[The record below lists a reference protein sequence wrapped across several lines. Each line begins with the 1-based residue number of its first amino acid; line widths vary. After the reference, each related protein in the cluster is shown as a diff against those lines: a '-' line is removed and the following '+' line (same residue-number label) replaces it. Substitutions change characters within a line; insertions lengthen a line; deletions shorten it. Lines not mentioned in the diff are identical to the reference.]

1 MAVAK
6 QTPAAA
12 AAAAAATRS
21 KPFTVGLRFMY
32 VPIRSA
38 GNSEM
43 SFDTTFWDDDLDKVW
58 VCLGGGE
65 GLPSEATGGHTQPL
79 VCRTEIA
86 CVVPK
91 SPVLCPRL
99 RRRSGGTG
107 AGTTRCRGCIRL
119 LTGSR
124 RCWQL
129 VWRSGSTPTGTLG
142 SPSPATTRTCSVST
156 PTARGTRSCPTAL
169 FSLWSHHWRHWSHY
183 WSHHWSR
190 YWSHWSHK
198 LQPLHETLIY
208 PAKRGQPLHE
218 QRV

>member
-1 MAVAK
+1 MDELV
-6 QTPAAA
+6 PAGSRQPSKRWGWWCANWC
-12 AAAAAATRS
+12 ATARHAWLCLAGFVMS
-21 KPFTVGLRFMY
+21 SL
-32 VPIRSA
+32 SA
-38 GNSEM
+38 PHLVCGTCRGERWSEM
-43 SFDTTFWDDDLDKVW
+43 PTR
-58 VCLGGGE
+58 
-65 GLPSEATGGHTQPL
+65 
-79 VCRTEIA
+79 RTEIA

-156 PTARGTRSCPTAL
+156 PTARGTRSCPAAL